1 MHENASAKPMS
12 LSSDYQR
19 ALADKGYREDPA
31 QRRAIEVLER
41 VRSDLITQPATS
53 GRLARLR
60 RRLLNNASTPP
71 RGAYLWGGVGRGKT
85 FAMDLFFDSLPFED
99 KLRAHFHR
107 LMYRVHRR
115 LRETEQRKDPLDVV
129 AEELA
134 GQARVICF
142 DEFFVSDIGDAM
154 ILGRLLR
161 GLFERQV
168 CLVATSNI
176 PPSELYLDGLQRQ
189 KFLPAIELIESH
201 TEIVAVDGDTDYRL
215 RVLEQADIYH
225 SPLSKQAEE
234 NLERYFR
241 DIAPEAGTRG
251 QPLEVLGRNIDTR
264 RRANGVVWFDF
275 EILCGGPR
283 SQNDYIEIARS
294 FSTVLLSDVPQLDPV
309 KENEARRFVA
319 LVDEFYDRRVKLI
332 ISAERPVDELYT
344 GRRLRR
350 EFERTRS
357 RLREMQSHDY
367 LAARHLC

>member
-1 MHENASAKPMS
+1 MS

-19 ALADKGYREDPA
+19 ALADNGYREDPA
-31 QRRAIEVLER
+31 QRRAVDVLER
-41 VRSDLITQPATS
+41 VRRDLVARQAAS
-53 GRLARLR
+53 GPLARLR
-60 RRLLNNASTPP
+60 RRLLGTGATPP

-115 LRETEQRKDPLDVV
+115 LGETDQRRDPLDGV

-154 ILGRLLR
+154 ILDRLLR

-176 PPSELYLDGLQRQ
+176 PPPQLYADGLQRQ
-189 KFLPAIELIESH
+189 KFLPAIELIETH
-201 TEIVAVDGDTDYRL
+201 TEVVEVDGDTDYRL

-225 SPLSKQAEE
+225 SPLSRQAEE

-241 DIAPEAGTRG
+241 EIAPDTGTRG
-251 QPLEVLGRNIDTR
+251 QALEVLGRDIETR
-264 RRANGVVWFDF
+264 RRADGVVWFDF
-275 EILCGGPR
+275 DALCGGPR

-294 FSTVLLSDVPQLDPV
+294 FQTVLLSEVPLLDGL
-309 KENEARRFVA
+309 KENEARRFIA

-332 ISAERPVDELYT
+332 ISAACPIDELYA
-344 GRRLRR
+344 GQRLVR

-357 RLREMQSHDY
+357 RLREMQSHEY

>member
-1 MHENASAKPMS
+1 MS
-12 LSSDYQR
+12 LSSEYQR
-19 ALADKGYREDPA
+19 ALADNGYREDPA
-31 QRRAIEVLER
+31 QRRAIDVLER
-41 VRSDLITQPATS
+41 IRSDLVAQPATS

-60 RRLLNNASTPP
+60 RRLLRDSETPP
-71 RGAYLWGGVGRGKT
+71 LGAYLWGGVGRGKT

-115 LRETEQRKDPLDVV
+115 LRDTDQRKDPLDVV

-176 PPSELYLDGLQRQ
+176 PPTELYADGLQRQ
-189 KFLPAIELIESH
+189 KFLPAIELIETH
-201 TEIVAVDGDTDYRL
+201 TEVVEVDGDTDYRL
-215 RVLEQADIYH
+215 RVLQQADIYH
-225 SPLSKQAEE
+225 SPLSAQAEQ
-234 NLERYFR
+234 NLERYFGE
-241 DIAPEAGTRG
+241 IAPETGTRR
-251 QPLEVLGRNIDTR
+251 QSLEVLGRDIATR
-264 RRANGVVWFDF
+264 RRADGVVWFTFDV
-275 EILCGGPR
+275 LCGGPR

-294 FSTVLLSDVPQLDPV
+294 FQTVLLSDVEQLDQF

-332 ISAERPVDELYT
+332 ISAACSIEELYT
-344 GRRLRR
+344 GQRLVR

-357 RLREMQSHDY
+357 RLREMQSQEY

>member
-1 MHENASAKPMS
+1 MS

-19 ALADKGYREDPA
+19 ALADNGYREDPA
-31 QRRAIEVLER
+31 QRRAIDVLER
-41 VRSDLITQPATS
+41 VRSDLVARPATS

-60 RRLLNNASTPP
+60 RRLLGASDPP
-71 RGAYLWGGVGRGKT
+71 PPGAYLWGGVGRGKT

-115 LRETEQRKDPLDVV
+115 LRDTDQRRDPLDVV

-176 PPSELYLDGLQRQ
+176 PPQELYADGLQRQ
-189 KFLPAIELIESH
+189 KFLPAIELIETH
-201 TEIVAVDGDTDYRL
+201 TEVVEVDGETDYRL
-215 RVLEQADIYH
+215 RVLKQADIYH
-225 SPLSKQAEE
+225 SPLTAQAEQ
-234 NLERYFR
+234 NLERYFGE
-241 DIAPEAGTRG
+241 IAPDTGTRD
-251 QPLEVLGRNIDTR
+251 QQLEVLGRDIATR
-264 RRANGVVWFDF
+264 RRADGVVWFTFDA
-275 EILCGGPR
+275 LCGGPR

-294 FSTVLLSDVPQLDPV
+294 FQTVLLSEVPPLDHL
-309 KENEARRFVA
+309 KENEARRFIA

-332 ISAERPVDELYT
+332 ISAACPIDELYS
-344 GRRLRR
+344 GQRLVR
-350 EFERTRS
+350 EFERTIS
-357 RLREMQSHDY
+357 RLREMQSHEY